1 MKKNKIQLK
10 EHFGY
15 RKLMRFTLPT
25 ITMMIFTS
33 IYGIVDGFFVSNCV
47 GKEPFSALNLI
58 WPVVMILGSIGFMI
72 GTGGSAYVSVKL
84 GEQKKEDANRYF
96 SMFLYLEVI
105 VGVILSIVGYI
116 FARPIAG
123 LLGAQGAVLDYCVV
137 YGRVLFVGLVFFLL
151 QNSFQSFLVVAEM
164 PKFGLVVSVM
174 AGVTN
179 MILDFLLVYVW
190 KLGLFGAA
198 LATVISQVVGA
209 AIPVVFFIRNKKG
222 LHLVPTGFEWRPIK
236 QTCINGS
243 SEMVSNL
250 SMSLI
255 SVLYNLQLM
264 KYAGINGVNAY
275 GVVMYISMI
284 FAGVYMGYSIGV
296 SPVIGYHY
304 GAENKEELKGLL
316 RKSLKMIFVA
326 AIVMTVAAECLSGLF
341 AEIFVGYDKEL
352 LEMTVRANR
361 LFSLAYLICGF
372 NMFASAFFTALGN
385 GLISAV
391 ISFARTFLFQ
401 IIMIYLLPVFL
412 GLNGLWIAMVVAE
425 VLTSIVSIYF
435 LVTKRRQYQY

>member
-1 MKKNKIQLK
+1 MNKIQLK

-190 KLGLFGAA
+190 KMGLFGAA

-326 AIVMTVAAECLSGLF
+326 AIVMTVAAEC
-341 AEIFVGYDKEL
+341 
-352 LEMTVRANR
+352 
-361 LFSLAYLICGF
+361 
-372 NMFASAFFTALGN
+372 ASAFFTALGN

-412 GLNGLWIAMVVAE
+412 GLNGLWLAMVVAE

>member
-151 QNSFQSFLVVAEM
+151 QNSFQSFLE
-164 PKFGLVVSVM
+164 
-174 AGVTN
+174 
-179 MILDFLLVYVW
+179 
-190 KLGLFGAA
+190 
-198 LATVISQVVGA
+198 
-209 AIPVVFFIRNKKG
+209 
-222 LHLVPTGFEWRPIK
+222 
-236 QTCINGS
+236 
-243 SEMVSNL
+243 
-250 SMSLI
+250 
-255 SVLYNLQLM
+255 
-264 KYAGINGVNAY
+264 
-275 GVVMYISMI
+275 
-284 FAGVYMGYSIGV
+284 IG
-296 SPVIGYHY
+296 
-304 GAENKEELKGLL
+304 
-316 RKSLKMIFVA
+316 
-326 AIVMTVAAECLSGLF
+326 
-341 AEIFVGYDKEL
+341 
-352 LEMTVRANR
+352 RAH
-361 LFSLAYLICGF
+361 
-372 NMFASAFFTALGN
+372 
-385 GLISAV
+385 V
-391 ISFARTFLFQ
+391 
-401 IIMIYLLPVFL
+401 
-412 GLNGLWIAMVVAE
+412 
-425 VLTSIVSIYF
+425 
-435 LVTKRRQYQY
+435 